1 MKLSEIIKR
10 TFITRKCIICG
21 ELISYDEKEPFC
33 EKCSELWESQVNIK
47 CKRCSYDREYC
58 MCLPDK
64 VKSISHGVAVWS
76 VFYDSSSENQM
87 NNIVYTIKRQGYRDS
102 IDFCAGEI
110 KKRLL
115 YICNL
120 HNINPSE
127 YEITY
132 PSRKRSGISKYGFDH
147 VKRLANALSAK
158 LGIKSVR
165 LFANCGKDD
174 QKELNKRER
183 LKNAQKSYKIIN
195 AQYVSGKKFFLVD
208 DVMTTGATLYACAN
222 LLYENGAADVI
233 PVTYAKDNF

>member
-33 EKCSELWESQVNIK
+33 EKCSELWENQVNVK

-58 MCLPDK
+58 MCLPEK
-64 VKSISHGVAVWS
+64 VKSISHGVASWS
-76 VFYDSSSENQM
+76 VFYDSSLGNQM
-87 NNIVYTIKRQGYRDS
+87 NNIVYEIKRQGYRDS
-102 IDFCAGEI
+102 IDFCAEEI

-165 LFANCGKDD
+165 LFANSGKDD
-174 QKELNKRER
+174 QKDLDKRER

>member
-120 HNINPSE
+120 HNINISE

-147 VKRLANALSAK
+147 VKRLAHALSAK

-165 LFANCGKDD
+165 LFANCGKED

-222 LLYENGAADVI
+222 LLYENGAVDVI